1 MDLTHNFQI
10 LVRKSSDNQSTDIKE
25 NKNKNKTKTIYRV
38 NTQFNPKTKF
48 VRDSLLILNELVKL
62 KKLLQIHQKDYINA
76 NSLVASYSS
85 RMKESERDYLDKQ
98 IKKRL
103 EEIDQMI
110 KGLLKI
116 PLPPKNRDLRHFR
129 IQIIHFL
136 YKKTSKLADFFILM
150 RVVRAKQ
157 KLNENNLAQVRRQ
170 YFIDQKHEKVIKE
183 SLSKKHS
190 KSLSS
195 VVNSSDLEEAEEQ
208 QKKEK
213 EKEQLFKIDKGKSSN
228 ENLDL
233 DNNSNDKEND
243 NDNDNDNDNGN
254 DSGDEIAGED
264 DDFKELFGSHYKPK
278 KKTQPTKANEK
289 STNPN
294 SKSNSNS
301 KKTKTEKITKRIRL
315 QDKVDPILVDEVA
328 WIDELEEEEMDIYV
342 QENMLIRGKLE
353 DKKDQVMEIESK
365 LQEISGLQAFFSEK
379 VLEQSKTIEFIYDN
393 SVSANQSIQD
403 GNDELRQAVK
413 ESFSMKRLLA
423 LLILTL
429 ALCLLFLH
437 YISD

>member
-1 MDLTHNFQI
+1 MDLTHNFEI
-10 LVRKSSDNQSTDIKE
+10 LVRKSSGNQSTETKE
-25 NKNKNKTKTIYRV
+25 NKTKTKKKTKTKAKAIYRI

-183 SLSKKHS
+183 SLSNKFS
-190 KSLSS
+190 KTLSS
-195 VVNSSDLEEAEEQ
+195 VINSSDFEEAEEQ

-228 ENLDL
+228 KNPDQE
-233 DNNSNDKEND
+233 NNSNDKENG
-243 NDNDNDNDNGN
+243 NGN
-254 DSGDEIAGED
+254 GSGSGDEIAVED
-264 DDFKELFGSHYKPK
+264 DDFKELFGDNFKPK
-278 KKTQPTKANEK
+278 KKTQPAKEK
-289 STNPN
+289 EN
-294 SKSNSNS
+294 SPSPSPNSNS
-301 KKTKTEKITKRIRL
+301 KQLNKEKITKRIRL
-315 QDKVDPILVDEVA
+315 QDKVDPILVEEVA
-328 WIDELEEEEMDIYV
+328 WIDELEEEEKDVYV

-403 GNDELRQAVK
+403 GNDELRKAVK